1 MLPVRSLPDI
11 RRRIRCKTSN
21 LNYPGPRSAKKQD
34 RQKTHTGCGLA
45 LGNDRPTAKSWA
57 AHGQRVCG
65 QINDWGAQDY
75 SESVSQSVLQ
85 SCQHRAPSSFA
96 GFARFPANA
105 PTPPRRNPL
114 PTLFTPYLTLLFHK
128 CRLTIAPNPIQLLIR
143 GSSVH
148 PRT

>member
-34 RQKTHTGCGLA
+34 RQKTHTGFGLA

-65 QINDWGAQDY
+65 QLNDWGAQDY
-75 SESVSQSVLQ
+75 SESVSQSVSNRANTGLLHRLPGSPVFPQMHIHLSTAKSSASAVHSEPHLALSQVPSYNCPQ
-85 SCQHRAPSSFA
+85 SYST
-96 GFARFPANA
+96 AN
-105 PTPPRRNPL
+105 
-114 PTLFTPYLTLLFHK
+114 
-128 CRLTIAPNPIQLLIR
+128 
-143 GSSVH
+143 
-148 PRT
+148 